1 MSFIGSV
8 GPVLTVVGFLLH
20 CGEFFCRTNRQMKQQ
35 KRAILADL
43 LRYRETRPGPFW
55 ASTGVAAVAIFGMVA
70 AFGTASE
77 TISTPIIQKSYVEEL
92 GVAVTAL
99 HSASAGE
106 FVREEQ
112 IRRSDTATTLFSR
125 LGVDD
130 TATLSTLRALPGAD
144 MLFRQIV
151 PGKTVTALADR
162 DGVLQSLVFPLAG
175 NQARALFVQRMG
187 DTFSIT
193 EKAIP
198 LDTQVIMKSGEIRHS
213 LFGATDDA
221 GIPDAVATQLADI
234 FSGDIDF
241 HRDLQRGDR
250 FSVVYESISSMGKQ
264 IRAGR
269 ILAAEFINEGRQYK
283 AVWFGD
289 GQHGGGYYTPDGRS
303 LRKAFLR
310 SPLEFSRVTS
320 GFTSA
325 RFHPVL
331 NKWRA
336 HKGVDYG
343 APVGTRVRATANG
356 SIEFVGN
363 RGGYGKV
370 VILRHQ
376 GHYSTLYGHLSGF
389 AAGMKVGRH
398 ISQGEVIAYTGATGL
413 ASGPH
418 LHYEFRVDGIHKNP
432 LTVALPEAPALT
444 PDQLATFRQTAS
456 RELARVD
463 MIRDF
468 NLTALD

>member
-1 MSFIGSV
+1 M
-8 GPVLTVVGFLLH
+8 
-20 CGEFFCRTNRQMKQQ
+20 NQQ

-43 LRYRETRPGPFW
+43 LRHREARPGPFW
-55 ASTGVAAVAIFGMVA
+55 AATGVATIAVFGMVA

-77 TISTPIIQKSYVEEL
+77 TISNSIIQKSYVEEL
-92 GVAVTAL
+92 GIAATDIS
-99 HSASAGE
+99 SASAGE

-112 IRRSDTATTLFSR
+112 IRRSDTAATLFSR

-130 TATLSTLRALPGAD
+130 TTTLAALRALPGAD
-144 MLFRQIV
+144 ILFRQIV
-151 PGKTVTALADR
+151 PGKTVTARVDR

-187 DTFSIT
+187 DTFRIT
-193 EKAIP
+193 ENAVP
-198 LDTQVIMKSGEIRHS
+198 LNTQVIMKSGEIRHS

-250 FSVVYESISSMGKQ
+250 FSVVYESINTMGKPV
-264 IRAGR
+264 RTGR
-269 ILAAEFINEGRQYK
+269 ILAAEFINEDRQYK

-289 GQHGGGYYTPDGRS
+289 EQHGSGGYYTPDGRS

-343 APVGTRVRATANG
+343 APVGTRVRATASG
-356 SIEFVGN
+356 VIEFVGN
-363 RGGYGKV
+363 QGGYGKV

-389 AAGMKVGRH
+389 SAGMKAGRRV
-398 ISQGEVIAYTGATGL
+398 SQGDVIAYTGATGL

-444 PDQLATFRQTAS
+444 PEQLAAFRQATS

-468 NLTALD
+468 NLTSLD